1 MDRVQFGGSVH
12 RAGAL
17 ALDPLFDTLATRAP
31 FAGQD
36 LRRATEAELAAALAL
51 ARQTLPVT
59 DAATSLAIQQHNAD
73 CFLIVPH
80 DDLAR
85 AAMIALLP
93 LNDDGAAALIDGRLD
108 GLAPSTGHVAQEGQL
123 VAALYIWLIWTPGRM
138 NSGLALIAEAARR
151 YPGVAVFTRPVNRAS
166 ARILDRVG
174 FRPATALFPGAP
186 AALVVALPA
195 AAPRSAT
202 ITVRAV
208 AGVDDLF
215 KVFAVRTATYMT
227 EQLCSYG
234 EEFDGNDF
242 CATHL
247 LGEIDGE
254 PAGCLRIRWFADFA
268 KLERLAIRPEHRRSR
283 LMPMLVR
290 AAFAH
295 CRRKGYRRLYAHA
308 REDLVPAWQR
318 FGARPI
324 DGRQAFTFSD
334 VRFREMVLEFD
345 PTDDAIGFGCDPLVT
360 IRPEGAWD
368 ALGPV
373 ERAQL
378 RPADTR
384 AADMAARFRQFRSS

>member
-1 MDRVQFGGSVH
+1 MDRVQFGGSAH
-12 RAGAL
+12 RAGVL
-17 ALDPLFDTLATRAP
+17 ALDPLFEALVGRAP
-31 FAGQD
+31 FSGPEV
-36 LRRATEAELAAALAL
+36 RRATEAELLAALAL

-59 DAATSLAIQQHNAD
+59 DAATALTVWRHNAD
-73 CFLIVPH
+73 CFLIAPH

-93 LNDDGAAALIDGRLD
+93 LNDDGAAALIDGRFD
-108 GLAPSTGHVAQEGQL
+108 GLAPSTRHVAQEDQP
-123 VAALYIWLIWTPGRM
+123 VAALYVWLIWTPGRM

-151 YPGVAVFTRPVNRAS
+151 YPGVAVFTRPVNAAS

-174 FRPATALFPGAP
+174 FRPAMGLFPRAP

-195 AAPRSAT
+195 AAPQPAA

-208 AGVDDLF
+208 AGVDDLL
-215 KVFAVRTATYMT
+215 KVFAVRTATYMA

-290 AAFAH
+290 GAFAH

-324 DGRQAFTFSD
+324 EGREAFAFSD
-334 VRFREMVLEFD
+334 VRFREMVLDLD
-345 PTDDAIGFGCDPLVT
+345 PADDAIGLGCDPLVT

-368 ALGPV
+368 VLGPV

-378 RPADTR
+378 RPPDTR
-384 AADMAARFRQFRSS
+384 AADMAARVRQFRAG